1 MNIIRLV
8 TFTILMFFV
17 ESSYACPGCAGSM
30 GNPKDKYL
38 VYILTGFIILCY
50 IPFYFLYK
58 TIIKHKNFNE
68 TIENAGKAE

>member
-1 MNIIRLV
+1 
-8 TFTILMFFV
+8 
-17 ESSYACPGCAGSM
+17 M